1 MDCGMCATSIITR
14 RRGAWWLDGREA
26 IQRREGHLRPSA
38 SGGPTG
44 SAAAR
49 LSGGRLAPQGRFT
62 PQEAESSGETFRPW
76 GAARLQRSSRWRRI
90 PAPLPKRIVV
100 CGISLRATMR
110 QGVDQPCRIRGS
122 WGCGPAPGGGT
133 GGWRRK
139 TLEGGLAR
147 GLPHDAAAVSALAW
161 VIVKPAPEAGDG
173 GGGGGGGGGL
183 HRVGWGGSAGGWLA
197 DRWKANGEL
206 G

>member
-1 MDCGMCATSIITR
+1 MAGWAGSDPAEGRTPEAER
-14 RRGAWWLDGREA
+14 QWWADRLGIRQAEW
-26 IQRREGHLRPSA
+26 
-38 SGGPTG
+38 G
-44 SAAAR
+44 SAGASR
-49 LSGGRLAPQGRFT
+49 LFYS
-62 PQEAESSGETFRPW
+62 QEAESSGETFRPW

>member
-1 MDCGMCATSIITR
+1 MAGWAGSDPAEGRTPEAER
-14 RRGAWWLDGREA
+14 QWWADRLGSRQAEW
-26 IQRREGHLRPSA
+26 
-38 SGGPTG
+38 G
-44 SAAAR
+44 SAGASR
-49 LSGGRLAPQGRFT
+49 SFYSP
-62 PQEAESSGETFRPW
+62 EAESSGETFRPW

-90 PAPLPKRIVV
+90 PAPLPKRIAV
-100 CGISLRATMR
+100 CGISLSATMR

-161 VIVKPAPEAGDG
+161 FIVNPAPEAGDG

-197 DRWKANGEL
+197 DRGKANGGL

>member
-1 MDCGMCATSIITR
+1 M
-14 RRGAWWLDGREA
+14 
-26 IQRREGHLRPSA
+26 
-38 SGGPTG
+38 
-44 SAAAR
+44 
-49 LSGGRLAPQGRFT
+49 
-62 PQEAESSGETFRPW
+62 
-76 GAARLQRSSRWRRI
+76 
-90 PAPLPKRIVV
+90 
-100 CGISLRATMR
+100 CGISLSATMR

-206 G
+206 GWPARQARLARRGLDEVVPPPPLCWGKGIQSPLSTAGGA